1 MQRTSERRRL
11 LRDDTVLPPNVTS
24 EVRKNRRLLQ
34 SLVVATIVIL
44 ALITGIFIL
53 SYETRVRVTGS
64 SSSDSNSVVQSVV
77 SVDCSWCT
85 ELETAL
91 TAARGALASTPCKPL
106 SQSNFSTGTVFL
118 TDSGCY
124 RLTEDIVF
132 EPVPDNDY
140 RATREPYASIA
151 AFRLGFFA
159 AIAINGSS
167 ILLDLNTHEIRQ
179 SDAHALQQRF
189 FAVIEVADRPFIT
202 GQGPADFT
210 GAATAHEVV
219 AGKNVVIRNG
229 RIGRSSHHGIHGNN
243 NDRLLIE
250 DLTFKDY
257 EVAAI
262 SLNGATHTVVRRV
275 HMLGTFQR
283 VPVLATYSSARFML
297 PFVDDV
303 LATAPASAS
312 KTQLETARAT
322 LDALMSQTFEDV
334 IVEKARTGGHI
345 NATAH
350 PAAASLFGNPSGL
363 IDGTPYGIVLHA
375 RGVAVNGF
383 QCDRTEAQH
392 DSLHHVLIKEAHIEK
407 TVGAVDE
414 VIALR
419 RIEGDNKPQR
429 GPAGDL
435 LQIERIMNLE
445 TGVYEATALSEVKI
459 LLAKVAATLSPSS
472 SVNVGTLHI
481 DADVISWRDTPSAT
495 LAVGHG
501 EGATYEYVR
510 NGDAMFHVNKGA
522 FGVRVGGGHH
532 IALQRV
538 SVDGVEN
545 RGTAGLVSKLYGETH
560 EGAYYLGASDGG
572 HPGQEPQSGYGGG
585 DARGISVEAA
595 TDVTMDS
602 ISVRGVYSA
611 LFWSFGV
618 DIFNDASTVAMH
630 DTLIYNVSSFTSQ
643 SAMNVDSPKG
653 PMAIGL
659 HSTTAALKPQ
669 LTGTLDIQDI
679 VCHFVGVSA
688 QTLYE
693 DSPIEGCGSGA
704 VSNFYGM

>member
-1 MQRTSERRRL
+1 MQQRRGGRTYRPMRDLYEPDDAVKTLKENNRL
-11 LRDDTVLPPNVTS
+11 LKGADFVAFVT
-24 EVRKNRRLLQ
+24 LGF
-34 SLVVATIVIL
+34 VVALFVM
-44 ALITGIFIL
+44 FF
-53 SYETRVRVTGS
+53 
-64 SSSDSNSVVQSVV
+64 DHDKHV
-77 SVDCSWCT
+77 SGTKNAAIEAASAVAAATTCNWCT
-85 ELETAL
+85 ELETTL
-91 TAARGALASTPCKPL
+91 TAARDALASSPCKAL
-106 SQSNFSTGTVFL
+106 SQSNFSAGTVFL

-132 EPVPDNDY
+132 DPVPDNDY
-140 RATREPYASIA
+140 RATREPYAAIA

-159 AIAINGSS
+159 ALAINGSS

-210 GAATAHEVV
+210 GAATAHEVI
-219 AGKNVVIRNG
+219 AGKSVVIRNG

-275 HMLGTFQR
+275 HMLGTFQQ
-283 VPVLATYSSARFML
+283 VPVLATYSSARFMM

-322 LDALMSQTFEDV
+322 LDALMSETFEDV
-334 IVEKARTGGHI
+334 IVEKSRTGGRI

-350 PAAASLFGNPSGL
+350 PVATALFGNPSGL
-363 IDGTPYGIVLHA
+363 SDGTPYGIVLHA
-375 RGVAVNGF
+375 RGVAVHGF
-383 QCDRTEAQH
+383 QCDRTQAQH
-392 DSLHHVLIKEAHIEK
+392 DSLHHVLIKEAHVEK

-419 RIEGDNKPQR
+419 RIGEDKPQR
-429 GPAGDL
+429 GPVGDL
-435 LQIERIMNLE
+435 LQIERVINAE
-445 TGVYEATALSEVKI
+445 TGIYEPNAVAETQI
-459 LLAKVAATLSPSS
+459 LLAKVVSTLPPG
-472 SVNVGTLHI
+472 SVASTLRI

-522 FGVRVGGGHH
+522 FGVRIGGGHH

-545 RGTAGLVSKLYGETH
+545 RGTDGLVSKLYGETH
-560 EGAYYLGASDGG
+560 EGAYYLGAADGG

-611 LFWSFGV
+611 LFWAFGV

-659 HSTTAALKPQ
+659 HTTTAALKPQ